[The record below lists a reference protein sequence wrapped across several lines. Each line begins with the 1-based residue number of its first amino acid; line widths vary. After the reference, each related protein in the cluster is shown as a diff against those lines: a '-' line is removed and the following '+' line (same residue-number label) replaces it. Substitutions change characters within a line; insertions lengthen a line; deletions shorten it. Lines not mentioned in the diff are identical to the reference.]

1 MQGGKHSLP
10 GIPSHTPVFP
20 VNQRVQTGLAYSQIG
35 VFVMTLSKK
44 VKNLSLAFLL
54 IGALTFGS
62 GIAFGVDIVPAA
74 YACGSGGHGGG
85 GC

>member
-1 MQGGKHSLP
+1 
-10 GIPSHTPVFP
+10 
-20 VNQRVQTGLAYSQIG
+20 
-35 VFVMTLSKK
+35 MTLSKK
-44 VKNLSLAFLL
+44 VKNISLAFLL